1 MPQFIY
7 YLPGVDRASAT
18 PEQLAAFGLG
28 YAFEHPVCAGV
39 TRGPSDSK
47 DEPGP
52 PGVVVSESREGVPPR
67 YLPDK
72 QTWRRLPGEAWVG
85 MFSNGPPT
93 PKDLAREEQLS
104 GYLLHLA
111 DGRPWHVP
119 CARRWH
125 PSQDDDN
132 PTCVVALP
140 KGLAYLDGR
149 WVTGHVVERYRP
161 LWGLVESYCE
171 AMRQACEA
179 AGDEI
184 KTNIL
189 FQFDQLDLLAVG
201 ALQLN
206 YRVAD
211 IELAMLGAYDEKSR
225 QAIVD
230 AVLDNP
236 GFEALTVK
244 KKLLSLTGRAAGNG

>member
-1 MPQFIY
+1 MSQFIY

-52 PGVVVSESREGVPPR
+52 SGVVVSESRDGVPPR

-72 QTWRRLPGEAWVG
+72 QTWRRLSSAAWVG
-85 MFSNGPPT
+85 MFSSAPPT
-93 PKDLAREEQLS
+93 PKDLAREKQLG
-104 GYLLHLA
+104 GYLLTLG

-125 PSQDDDN
+125 DQGDDD
-132 PTCVVALP
+132 P
-140 KGLAYLDGR
+140 AYLCTLPQGLDYDRDRG
-149 WVTGHVVERYRP
+149 WHLGAVKDRYRP
-161 LWGLVESYCE
+161 LWRLVEAYAA
-171 AMRQACEA
+171 AMSAAVEA
-179 AGDEI
+179 AGADPRVEI
-184 KTNIL
+184 K
-189 FQFDQLDLLAVG
+189 FQFDQLDELAVT

-206 YRVAD
+206 YRISDV
-211 IELAMLGAYDEKSR
+211 ELAMLGVYDEEAR
-225 QAIVD
+225 QRIVD
-230 AVLDNP
+230 HVLDMP
-236 GFEALTVK
+236 AFEALAK
-244 KKLLSLTGRAAGNG
+244 KKASALVHAAGSG